1 MKHSILIT
9 TTLACLLA
17 GPSLPAQ
24 IVRTQ
29 SDPFEPEKTA
39 DNVLLTQASGGSS
52 AGSAPDRTLVLG
64 KDLSDAKEISKAH
77 EDLEIMAHIL
87 AKAAGG
93 GSAKSRNAMGI
104 LVHDGLGGDS
114 AGPQNLYLE
123 GYGAL
128 FFLKVN
134 YPLVAPA
141 SKKVEDEPK
150 EETSTEWEEARR
162 EVEQST
168 PPGFAF
174 NWPQVMSF
182 GSAPEEYDSDK
193 VGTLKSDLI
202 AALKNA
208 AHIGKL
214 KSNETATVVVSGRSS
229 EGESKS
235 WVRTFPDNGGR
246 PTKRI
251 GRRSGEAHGGT
262 LILQAKKAD
271 IDAFQKETLSLDEF
285 RQKVTLTLR

>member
-1 MKHSILIT
+1 M
-9 TTLACLLA
+9 
-17 GPSLPAQ
+17 
-24 IVRTQ
+24 
-29 SDPFEPEKTA
+29 TA
-39 DNVLLTQASGGSS
+39 ENVLLTGASGSSS
-52 AGSAPDRTLVLG
+52 AGSVPDRTLVLG
-64 KDLSDAKEISKAH
+64 KDPSDAKEISKAQ

-93 GSAKSRNAMGI
+93 GSAKARNAMGI
-104 LVHDGLGGDS
+104 LVHDGLGGDT

-141 SKKVEDEPK
+141 SKKVEEEPK

-162 EVEQST
+162 EVEHST
-168 PPGFAF
+168 PPGFAL

-193 VGTLKSDLI
+193 VETLKSDLI
-202 AALKNA
+202 TALKNA

-214 KSNETATVVVSGRSS
+214 KPDETVTVVVFGRGS
-229 EGESKS
+229 EGESKI
-235 WVRTFPDNGGR
+235 WVRTLPENGGR
-246 PTKRI
+246 ISNRS
-251 GRRSGEAHGGT
+251 GRRTGEAHGGT
-262 LILQAKKAD
+262 LVLQAKKSD
-271 IDAFQKETLSLDEF
+271 IAAFQKDSLSLDEF
-285 RQKVTLTLR
+285 RKKVTLALR